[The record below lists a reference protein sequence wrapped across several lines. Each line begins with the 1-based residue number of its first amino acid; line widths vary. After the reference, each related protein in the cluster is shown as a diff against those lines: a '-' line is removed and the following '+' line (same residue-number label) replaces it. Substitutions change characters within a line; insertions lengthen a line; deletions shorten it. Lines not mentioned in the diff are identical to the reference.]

1 MNAKELQIA
10 KLTNLHDQETV
21 RLGEIEAKQSRLK
34 ALVEQINTE
43 LDEVKKERL
52 DCEIRL
58 NQIEF
63 QIQQSNLS

>member
-1 MNAKELQIA
+1 M
-10 KLTNLHDQETV
+10 TTDQE
-21 RLGEIEAKQSRLK
+21 RLSKLHNLESIKLGEIEAKQTRLK
-34 ALVEQINTE
+34 ALVEQINNE

-63 QIQQSNLS
+63 QIQQQNLS